1 MTKRV
6 LVTGGAGYIGSHAC
20 VELLEAGYEVV
31 VIDNLSNS
39 KREALDRVEVIT
51 GRKVRFYEADI
62 RDVTAL
68 NALFGAEDIHAVM
81 HFAGLKAV
89 GESVEKPLL
98 YYSNNVSGTSTLLHS
113 MAEAGVKDLVFSS
126 SCTVYGAPETLPLN
140 EESDLRAVNP
150 YGQTKLTIEYML
162 KDLAASDR
170 EWNISILRYFNPVGA
185 HPSGEIGEDPLGI
198 PNNLMPYITKVAVGE
213 LEELSVWGNDYDT
226 PDGTCIRDYIH
237 VVDLAKGHIKA
248 LQKLEAAPG
257 LMIHNLGTG
266 HGYSVLDLIKGF
278 EKATGKSI
286 PHRMAGRR
294 AGDAPAVYADP
305 TLADQE
311 LDWTAELGIEAM
323 CRDAFNWQQ
332 KNPGGY

>member
-1 MTKRV
+1 MTRRI

-20 VELLEAGYEVV
+20 LELLEAGCEVV
-31 VIDNLSNS
+31 VLDNLCNS
-39 KREALDRVEVIT
+39 KVESLSRVGSLTGGEIKFHLADLRDLAALEAIFESEEID
-51 GRKVRFYEADI
+51 
-62 RDVTAL
+62 
-68 NALFGAEDIHAVM
+68 AVM

-89 GESVEKPLL
+89 GESVERPVH
-98 YYSNNVSGTSTLLHS
+98 YYSNNVGGTANLLEA
-113 MAEAGVKDLVFSS
+113 MAGAGVKDLVFSS
-126 SCTVYGAPETLPLN
+126 SCTVYGAPERLPIREDFPLQ
-140 EESDLRAVNP
+140 AVNP

-162 KDLAASDR
+162 KDLAASDP

-213 LEELSVWGNDYDT
+213 LKELSVWGNDYDT

-237 VVDLAKGHIKA
+237 VVDLVKGHIKA
-248 LQKLEAAPG
+248 LQRLENNPG

-266 HGYSVLDLIKGF
+266 KGYSVLDVIRGF
-278 EKATGKSI
+278 EKATGKVI
-286 PHRMAGRR
+286 PHRIAPRR
-294 AGDAPAVYADP
+294 AGDTPAVYADP
-305 TLADQE
+305 VLAENELGWKAE
-311 LDWTAELGIEAM
+311 LDIEAM